1 MKARP
6 IYQMYEIPMYGK
18 NRSNYEMEV
27 LTMKFKKIL
36 APLLACALLMAS
48 CTAPEEES
56 VSSSPAA
63 DTGST
68 LSLPEPMPEES
79 APVASEVPLTSS
91 EMEQNLEAQAN
102 VSSLPALDNQKL
114 GWGQGTNKNGKNQPV
129 GCLDYQEKYG
139 KYDAHFIESDEKI
152 IYLTFDEGYEN
163 GYTSQI
169 LDVLKEKEAKAVFF
183 ITYDY
188 AKRNPELVQRMID
201 EGHAVGNHT
210 WSHPSMPEV
219 SLEQAQDEVLKLHE
233 YVRDHFQYEMTLFRF
248 PKGEFSEQT
257 LALLQSLN
265 YQSVFWS
272 YAYADWDPDK
282 QMEPAAAL
290 KKLTDNCHDGAIY
303 LLHAVSKTNAE
314 VLGQAIDGLRSK
326 GYTLE
331 LFR

>member
-1 MKARP
+1 
-6 IYQMYEIPMYGK
+6 
-18 NRSNYEMEV
+18 
-27 LTMKFKKIL
+27 MKFKKIL
-36 APLLACALLMAS
+36 APLLACALLATS
-48 CTAPEEES
+48 CAAPEEQTA
-56 VSSSPAA
+56 SSGPA
-63 DTGST
+63 DTSST

-79 APVASEVPLTSS
+79 TPVASEVPLTSS

-114 GWGQGTNKNGKNQPV
+114 GWGQGTNKPRKTSQSAVWIIRKSMENTTPI
-129 GCLDYQEKYG
+129 LLS
-139 KYDAHFIESDEKI
+139 SDEKT

-169 LDVLKEKEAKAVFF
+169 LDVLKEKEVKAVFF

-282 QMEPAAAL
+282 QMEPDTAL

-303 LLHAVSKTNAE
+303 LLHAVSKTNTE
-314 VLGQAIDGLRSK
+314 ILGQAIDALRSK

-331 LFR
+331 LLR